1 MCSPAGRA
9 LLVRRMACPT
19 YIPGWCIWAA
29 IPKCLLLAASVMSGF
44 TTLVLG
50 FIVNRLES

>member
-50 FIVNRLES
+50 FIVNRLER